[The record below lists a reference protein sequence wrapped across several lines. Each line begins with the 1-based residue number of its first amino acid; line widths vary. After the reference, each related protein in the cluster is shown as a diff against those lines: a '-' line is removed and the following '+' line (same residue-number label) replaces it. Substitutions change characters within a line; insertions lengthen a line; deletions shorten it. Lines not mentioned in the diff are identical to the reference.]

1 MITTTWGS
9 IATCSKRRSTP
20 DWRVSAR
27 SISRE
32 WHSKSS
38 FKRMLWLEQ
47 EQEQVLV
54 ARQLGCKVSSRR

>member
-9 IATCSKRRSTP
+9 IATRSKRRSTP

-47 EQEQVLV
+47 EQVLV